1 VPTPAGIGQSD
12 YRQMSCR
19 ERRKALVRRPT
30 TAGTPWGFSDARNLF
45 GCISRSER
53 RPISMIDMNGTGH
66 PARSDTTL
74 VQGDA
79 VREGI
84 YEVPSELK
92 LFHGGR
98 LDKVRVA
105 WRLTGDAGPV
115 IAALGGISAGRYVTG
130 TTPRGWWADV
140 VNAGG
145 ALDSTRYRILG
156 FDFLG
161 GSGHTTGPR
170 PGQTGFPSVSSFDQ
184 AEILR
189 LLLDH
194 LKIAE
199 LHAIVGA
206 SYGAMVALAFAQR
219 HGERVQ
225 RVVSISGAHRTHP
238 MSTAWRSVQRA
249 VVRYA
254 VGKGDGAEGLRLA
267 RALAMAT
274 YRSSQEFAAR
284 FASPATQIE
293 GRFQFP
299 VESYLLSRGDA
310 YAATYVPEAFVCLS
324 ESIDL
329 HEVDAAAI
337 KVPVTLVAVRE
348 DQIVPL
354 ADMQALHKKLGDHGT
369 LVEISSLYGHD
380 AFLKEIEALRQVF
393 RSALE
398 NGAAR

>member
-1 VPTPAGIGQSD
+1 MIEIKDTNSA
-12 YRQMSCR
+12 
-19 ERRKALVRRPT
+19 
-30 TAGTPWGFSDARNLF
+30 SDA
-45 GCISRSER
+45 SASA
-53 RPISMIDMNGTGH
+53 D
-66 PARSDTTL
+66 
-74 VQGDA
+74 V

-84 YEVPSELK
+84 YQVPGALSLH
-92 LFHGGR
+92 HGGR
-98 LDKVRVA
+98 LDGVQIA
-105 WRLTGDAGPV
+105 WRLAGETGPV
-115 IAALGGISAGRYVTG
+115 VAALGGISAGRYVTG
-130 TTPRGWWADV
+130 SKPRGWWGDV

-145 ALDSTRYRILG
+145 ALDTRRYRILG

-161 GSGHTTGPR
+161 GSGQTTGPR
-170 PGQTGFPSVSSFDQ
+170 PGQPGFPSVSSFDQ
-184 AEILR
+184 AEVLR

-194 LKIAE
+194 LQIPV

-225 RVVSISGAHRTHP
+225 RVVAISGADRTHP

-249 VVRYA
+249 IVRYA
-254 VGKGDGAEGLRLA
+254 VGKGDGPEGLRLA

-274 YRSSQEFAAR
+274 YRSSQEFATR
-284 FASPATQIE
+284 FASPAKQVD
-293 GRFQFP
+293 GRFEFP

-329 HEVDAAAI
+329 HDIDASKI

-354 ADMQALHKKLGDHGT
+354 ADMQTLQRRLGEHGT

-380 AFLKEIEALRQVF
+380 AFLKEIGALTQVF
-393 RSALE
+393 RVSLDE
-398 NGAAR
+398 GVTT